1 MMTNLNN
8 RETYNRESYREIDRD
23 AQGHV
28 THTKEVV
35 SPRIK
40 SAAPSSQAT
49 SYRNG
54 YFQGRVS
61 EQRLSEENARIR
73 ETDGAA
79 RGLMIGILLTALTGL
94 VVGATF
100 LITQRNSTPVPA
112 SSPVTVPAPASN
124 SQPTQNK
131 TTVIERT
138 TELVP
143 VPQEP
148 VVVPDVNVTV
158 PSSNQPAP
166 ANQSAPSQS
175 APTIQMAPPS
185 QSGTTGTTGTTGA
198 PGTGTSPAPNSS
210 SSNSSTSGSTGN

>member
-8 RETYNRESYREIDRD
+8 RETYNREPYREVDRD
-23 AQGHV
+23 ANGHI

-35 SPRIK
+35 SPTMK
-40 SAAPSSQAT
+40 SAVPNPQAT

-54 YFQGRVS
+54 YFQGRLS

-100 LITQRNSTPVPA
+100 LISQRNQTPTPA

-124 SQPTQNK
+124 NQPSQNR

-158 PSSNQPAP
+158 PSSSQPAP
-166 ANQSAPSQS
+166 ASQSAPSQP

-185 QSGTTGTTGTTGA
+185 QPGTTGTTGT
-198 PGTGTSPAPNSS
+198 GTAPAPASS
-210 SSNSSTSGSTGN
+210 SPNNSTSGSTGN